1 MKSITWAG
9 FCQSSEVNAGPCRLF
24 SEKSCDSGVV
34 VQSHRLILVGKFIT
48 TWSQGS
54 GSYKVNHQEGV
65 VTLDLIST
73 RTFSSCKSLEIGEN
87 LIWSSILKDRDGVNV
102 GLGLLIWTS
111 LALLFFTHLT
121 KPWTEMDERSHS
133 YSHLLSRYIT
143 AVGRTSRIP
152 YRPDFNHKHGVA
164 KVWAG
169 ITCIKVQTTKYKI
182 KQHHTDDF
190 KGGAQAALM
199 ITWFGLFHQ
208 HSSTLWSD
216 TGTGSCI
223 FRYTKVKSNGSS
235 QTKEE
240 IWSWPVLVCVLLGL
254 RYTSLIG
261 SKTSVLCRSTRI

>member
-111 LALLFFTHLT
+111 LALLFFTQLT
-121 KPWTEMDERSHS
+121 KPWTEMNERS
-133 YSHLLSRYIT
+133 LQLWEEPQEF
-143 AVGRTSRIP
+143 RI
-152 YRPDFNHKHGVA
+152 
-164 KVWAG
+164 
-169 ITCIKVQTTKYKI
+169 VQTSTINTLLLQYELESHALKYKPQSTRLNNTTLTTSKVEH
-182 KQHHTDDF
+182 KQH
-190 KGGAQAALM
+190 
-199 ITWFGLFHQ
+199 
-208 HSSTLWSD
+208 
-216 TGTGSCI
+216 
-223 FRYTKVKSNGSS
+223 
-235 QTKEE
+235 
-240 IWSWPVLVCVLLGL
+240 
-254 RYTSLIG
+254 
-261 SKTSVLCRSTRI
+261 